1 MGAMDVCPFI
11 PVQNVTMEE
20 CVQCANEFG
29 QRLSDMLHVPGV
41 FIQAKV
47 MVSIT

>member
-1 MGAMDVCPFI
+1 MDVCPFI

-20 CVQCANEFG
+20 CVHCANEFG
-29 QRLSDMLHVPGV
+29 LRLSDMLHVPGV
-41 FIQAKV
+41 LRAKV